1 MSINADALLSSG
13 SHRYCPA
20 CRAALIPI
28 SRTRCSSC
36 THVPENALAAV
47 PVAVQT
53 ASSSKTP
60 EDSVVLESHRG
71 GLARLPDHTMW
82 LVAEGKPITQ
92 GSMRAVAAGVIK
104 HDKGPALRAWR
115 DTITREAL
123 RIGGTEWVPIDG
135 PVRLHVALTVPK
147 PDRIGTSAV
156 IPVSERTTPRC
167 PPMTKPDVDKL
178 LRAVQ
183 DALSPA
189 EHKSGSSASRRFKL
203 LTDDSRIVDSLA
215 AKTYPTPWH
224 THPWALPW
232 PGAVIRISSL
242 DVDTPMFPNSTLR
255 MPGEFP
261 SDVGDLVDMVG
272 TRLSV
277 PQARTCGSKV
287 KV

>member
-28 SRTRCSSC
+28 RRTRCSSC
-36 THVPENALAAV
+36 IHVPESALDTTPAEA
-47 PVAVQT
+47 QT
-53 ASSSKTP
+53 ASSSSKIP
-60 EDSVVLESHRG
+60 EDSTVRESHRG
-71 GLARLPDHTMW
+71 GLVHLPEHTMW
-82 LVAEGKPITQ
+82 LVAAGKPITQ
-92 GSMRAVAAGVIK
+92 GSMRALAAGVIK
-104 HDKGPALRAWR
+104 HDKGPELRAWR

-123 RIGGTEWVPIDG
+123 RIGGTGWTPIDG
-135 PVRLHVALTVPK
+135 PVRLHVALTVTK
-147 PDRIGTSAV
+147 PARIGISAV
-156 IPVSERTTPRC
+156 RPVSERTTPRC

-189 EHKSGSSASRRFKL
+189 ERSGGSTSRRFKL

-215 AKTYPTPWH
+215 TKTYPTPWH

-255 MPGEFP
+255 MPGAFP
-261 SDVGDLVDMVG
+261 SDVAALVDMVS

-277 PQARTCGSKV
+277 PQPRTCGSKV
-287 KV
+287 KT